1 MARYYNNNPG
11 YTSGGIDVSEA
22 VNLFFKGVLLF
33 PVFVLTIFI
42 GLTMVKNIL
51 YNGLPLMNGPSEEQ
65 REVIRENDSNYRPG
79 SAYSQNSLNISPST
93 VVPNSTQVV
102 PVPNSTRVLPSTG
115 HTGYQWQSHGVPS
128 EHYDTDTLQEPV
140 EEAWITSIEEDPF
153 N

>member
-1 MARYYNNNPG
+1 MARYYEESG
-11 YTSGGIDVSEA
+11 YTSGGVDVSEA
-22 VNLFFKGVLLF
+22 VNLFFKGLLLF

-79 SAYSQNSLNISPST
+79 SALSQNSLNISPST
-93 VVPNSTQVV
+93 VV

-128 EHYDTDTLQEPV
+128 EHYNTDTLQEPV
-140 EEAWITSIEEDPF
+140 EEAWITSIEESPF
-153 N
+153 E